1 MYQAR
6 LFSTYNLSDHNI
18 LLYKTERLLD
28 YIIEYWHWIVLGIV
42 LMLSE
47 MFIGSFFIFWF
58 GAAAFVVGLLILPLP
73 EMSLAAQLII
83 WVVSSA
89 AFVLAW
95 FKLIK
100 PLNIDKTKAG
110 LSKEALIG
118 EIGQVLQVPSG
129 DKRGKVRFPA
139 PVLGSDEWLIISHET
154 VSIGDRVSVVD
165 LSGNALI
172 VKKA

>member
-1 MYQAR
+1 MEFA
-6 LFSTYNLSDHNI
+6 F
-18 LLYKTERLLD
+18 
-28 YIIEYWHWIVLGIV
+28 EYWHWIVFGIG

-47 MFIGSFFIFWF
+47 IFIGSFFIIWF
-58 GAAAFVVGLLILPLP
+58 GAAAIVVGLLLLPLP
-73 EMSLAAQLII
+73 NMSGTAQLILWAI
-83 WVVSSA
+83 SSA
-89 AFVLAW
+89 SFALAW

-110 LSKEALIG
+110 LSKEALLG
-118 EIGQVLQVPSG
+118 EVGQVLQVPSG

-139 PVLGSDEWLIISHET
+139 PVLGSDEWLIISHEA

-172 VKKA
+172 VKKV

>member
-1 MYQAR
+1 MEFA
-6 LFSTYNLSDHNI
+6 F
-18 LLYKTERLLD
+18 
-28 YIIEYWHWIVLGIV
+28 EYWHWIVFGIG

-47 MFIGSFFIFWF
+47 IFIGSFFIVWF
-58 GAAAFVVGLLILPLP
+58 GAAAIVVGLLLLPLP
-73 EMSLAAQLII
+73 NMSGTAQLILWAI
-83 WVVSSA
+83 SSA
-89 AFVLAW
+89 SFALAW

-110 LSKEALIG
+110 LSKEALFG
-118 EIGQVLQVPSG
+118 EVGQVLQVPSG

-139 PVLGSDEWLIISHET
+139 PVLGSDEWLIISHEA

-172 VKKA
+172 VKKV

>member
-1 MYQAR
+1 MDLA
-6 LFSTYNLSDHNI
+6 L
-18 LLYKTERLLD
+18 
-28 YIIEYWHWIVLGIV
+28 EYWQWIVFGIA

-47 MFIGSFFIFWF
+47 IFIGSFFIVWF
-58 GAAAFVVGLLILPLP
+58 GAAAVVVGLLVLPLP
-73 EMSLAAQLII
+73 NMSGTAQLII
-83 WVVSSA
+83 WAISSA
-89 AFVLAW
+89 SFALAW

-110 LSKEALIG
+110 LSKEALLG
-118 EIGQVLQVPSG
+118 EIGQVLQVPSS

-154 VSIGDRVSVVD
+154 VSMGDRVSVVD

-172 VKKA
+172 VKKV

>member
-1 MYQAR
+1 MEFA
-6 LFSTYNLSDHNI
+6 
-18 LLYKTERLLD
+18 
-28 YIIEYWHWIVLGIV
+28 IEYWHWIVFGIV

-47 MFIGSFFIFWF
+47 IFLGSFFIFWF
-58 GAAAFVVGLLILPLP
+58 GAAAVVVGLLFLPLP
-73 EMSLAAQLII
+73 DMSPTAQLII
-83 WVVSSA
+83 WAVSSA

-129 DKRGKVRFPA
+129 EKRGKVK
-139 PVLGSDEWLIISHET
+139 T
-154 VSIGDRVSVVD
+154 T
-165 LSGNALI
+165 
-172 VKKA
+172 

>member
-1 MYQAR
+1 MEFA
-6 LFSTYNLSDHNI
+6 F
-18 LLYKTERLLD
+18 D
-28 YIIEYWHWIVLGIV
+28 YWQWIVFGIA

-47 MFIGSFFIFWF
+47 IFIGSFFIVWF
-58 GAAAFVVGLLILPLP
+58 GAAAVVVGLLILPLP
-73 EMSLAAQLII
+73 NMSGTAQLVI
-83 WVVSSA
+83 WAISSA
-89 AFVLAW
+89 SFALAW

-110 LSKEALIG
+110 LSKEALLG

-139 PVLGSDEWLIISHET
+139 PVLGSDEWLIISHEN

-172 VKKA
+172 VKKV

>member
-1 MYQAR
+1 MEFA
-6 LFSTYNLSDHNI
+6 F
-18 LLYKTERLLD
+18 
-28 YIIEYWHWIVLGIV
+28 EYWHWIVFGIA

-47 MFIGSFFIFWF
+47 IFIGSFFIVWF
-58 GAAAFVVGLLILPLP
+58 GAAAIVVGLLLLPLP
-73 EMSLAAQLII
+73 NMSGTAQLILWAI
-83 WVVSSA
+83 SSA
-89 AFVLAW
+89 SFALAW

-110 LSKEALIG
+110 LSKEALLG
-118 EIGQVLQVPSG
+118 EVGQVLQVPSG

-139 PVLGSDEWLIISHET
+139 PVLGSDEWLIISHEN

-172 VKKA
+172 VKKV